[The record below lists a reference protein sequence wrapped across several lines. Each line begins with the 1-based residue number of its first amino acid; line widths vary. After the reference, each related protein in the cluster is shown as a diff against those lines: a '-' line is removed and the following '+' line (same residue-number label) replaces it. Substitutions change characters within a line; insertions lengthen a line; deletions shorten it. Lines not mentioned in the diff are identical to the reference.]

1 MYLFLD
7 ILSDYSIYHDQLV
20 VVDPSGVTLHGLD
33 SYKNAFRVVHL
44 LVDVFF
50 DHDMLTFRMCYDTAR
65 HVIRVSWN
73 AELCPRFFG
82 KPQHIDGISVYEI
95 HPQTGM
101 IVAHKVEHL
110 LFNNVPVRDG
120 IQQAMTM
127 EIKLAAMMMKQSK
140 SITSTST
147 KSTNTVLPFQL
158 SFPTMKQQQKQSYSL
173 FSASSS
179 NNADTDTTNNSN
191 NNMDV
196 DWDKYHSKNKSRV
209 KFGLAKLTLEEF
221 LDLEQ
226 QVKQMEVV
234 ERAKY
239 VSSDSTAATTTTPK
253 KSNAWM
259 NQLFGQKNTCESNFD
274 CTRPELCCDF
284 GFMKKCCASGSM
296 VGQQIPVRV
305 IADQQLPPDE
315 MYGRQRERR

>member
-1 MYLFLD
+1 
-7 ILSDYSIYHDQLV
+7 
-20 VVDPSGVTLHGLD
+20 
-33 SYKNAFRVVHL
+33 
-44 LVDVFF
+44 
-50 DHDMLTFRMCYDTAR
+50 MLTFRMCYDTAR

-95 HPQTGM
+95 HPQTGIIM
-101 IVAHKVEHL
+101 AHKIEHL

-120 IQQAMTM
+120 IQRAMTM
-127 EIKLAAMMMKQSK
+127 EIKLAAMMMKQSQ
-140 SITSTST
+140 SITSTTT

-158 SFPTMKQQQKQSYSL
+158 PFPKIQQQPLSL
-173 FSASSS
+173 FSSSS
-179 NNADTDTTNNSN
+179 NNADADSTNTNNNS

-305 IADQQLPPDE
+305 IADQQLPPDDL
-315 MYGRQRERR
+315 YGRQRERR